1 MRERVQDMAEYC
13 SIEVAMTVLGG
24 RWKLVILKYLLEG
37 THRFGQLKR
46 ALPDITA
53 RMLTRQLR
61 ELEEDGL
68 VQRTVYAEVPP
79 KVEYSVTAVGKS
91 LAPIAQQLQQWG
103 TWYRDSL
110 RETSPGPHLLESD
123 TRRCG
128 H

>member
-103 TWYRDSL
+103 SWYRDSL
-110 RETSPGPHLLESD
+110 RETSTSPHLLESD
-123 TRRCG
+123 TRHCG